1 MISQTTVL
9 ASWAQGGTRD
19 KISKLSNE
27 RLVRARQFKVDH
39 DGHIRDAGLMGPDSC
54 VWISPD
60 PAASKKLVDLRRE
73 IRLWLCSCE
82 VDVLLSVF

>member
-1 MISQTTVL
+1 MGVNSDIKPRCL
-9 ASWAQGGTRD
+9 RARPRGGTRD

-39 DGHIRDAGLMGPDSC
+39 DGHIRDAGLMGPDSS

-60 PAASKKLVDLRRE
+60 PAASKKTRGSKAGDTLVTL
-73 IRLWLCSCE
+73 
-82 VDVLLSVF
+82 